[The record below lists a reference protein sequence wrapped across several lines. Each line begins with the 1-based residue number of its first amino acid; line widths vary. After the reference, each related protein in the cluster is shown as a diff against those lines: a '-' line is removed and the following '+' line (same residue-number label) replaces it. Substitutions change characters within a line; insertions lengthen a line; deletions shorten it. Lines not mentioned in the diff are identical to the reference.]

1 MEFGVWVSFFLLFL
15 AGGLTPGPA
24 VMLVTT
30 SSIRYGFWAAMIP
43 SVGICLANLVWIA
56 LAVSG
61 ATALAHAFPTAFV
74 VLKIVGIAFILFLA
88 WRTAFGAPV
97 DLLRRDPPPR
107 TKLLATGIGLQLL
120 NPNALVYFAVAMP
133 GFIDV
138 SGDLVAQAVIL
149 MVTVTVCEMF
159 GLMVYAFGADALAQ
173 RFQSAMF
180 AKWFFRLA
188 ALTMAGSALFAIF
201 ATWTPPEALSGG

>member
-1 MEFGVWVSFFLLFL
+1 MEFGVWLSFFLLFL

-43 SVGICLANLVWIA
+43 SVGICLANVVWIV

-61 ATALAHAFPTAFV
+61 VTALAHAFPTAFI
-74 VLKIVGIAFILFLA
+74 VLKIVGIGFILFLA

-97 DLLRRDPPPR
+97 DLLRREPPPR
-107 TKLLATGIGLQLL
+107 AKLLATGVGLQLL

-133 GFIDV
+133 GFIDA
-138 SGDLVAQAVIL
+138 SRDLVMQALIL
-149 MVTVTVCEMF
+149 IVTVTVCEMF
-159 GLMVYAFGADALAQ
+159 GLMVYAFGADALAR
-173 RFQSAMF
+173 RFQSPTFAM
-180 AKWFFRLA
+180 WFFRIA
-188 ALTMAGSALFAIF
+188 AATMSGSALFAVF
-201 ATWTPPEALSGG
+201 ATWTVNGT